1 MLNMSQRQAVT
12 KELKLVYQKA
22 GKKEKGEIID
32 RLAELTGYHRYY
44 AAFKLSRP
52 WIKRR
57 RRRLP
62 VSSRP
67 RIYDHAVFHALRKI
81 WVIYDGICS
90 KRLIPTLPEAVR
102 KLEKCGE
109 LTLSQK
115 VKAKLLAISPATM
128 DRMLK
133 PVRAAFKLK
142 GISTTKPGTLLKNQV
157 PLRTFSQWDDKQPG
171 FMEIDLVAHCGDSA
185 RDMFIYSLN
194 LTDVFTGWTEPV
206 AVMGKAEVRVF
217 GGLQTVEARL
227 PFSLLGLDSDNDSA
241 FINGELI
248 HYCESKHITFTRCR
262 PYRKNDQ
269 AYIEQKNYSVV
280 RRVIGYARYD
290 TDEQLIL
297 INRIYVCLRL
307 YINFCLPVMKLIRK
321 ERFGSKVRKHYDVA
335 KTPYQRLLEAKT
347 ITQMRKENLHRQYA
361 KLNPADLR
369 RSLNRLLKK
378 LHQTLISERKKNP

>member
-12 KELKLVYQKA
+12 KELKLLYQKA

-32 RLAELTGYHRYY
+32 RLTELTGYHRHY

-52 WIKRR
+52 WVKRR

-62 VSSRP
+62 IGSRT
-67 RIYDHAVFHALRKI
+67 RVYNHDVFESLRRV

-90 KRLIPTLPEAVR
+90 KRLIPILPEAAR
-102 KLEKCGE
+102 KLKECGE
-109 LTLSQK
+109 LTLSPETE
-115 VKAKLLAISPATM
+115 AKLLNLSPATM

-133 PVRAAFKLK
+133 PVRNAFKLK
-142 GISTTKPGTLLKNQV
+142 GISTTKPGTLLKSQV
-157 PLRTFSQWDDKQPG
+157 PIRTFSDWDDKQPG
-171 FMEIDLVAHCGDSA
+171 FLEIDLVAHCGGSA

-194 LTDVFTGWTEPV
+194 LTDVSTGWTEPV
-206 AVMGKAEVRVF
+206 AVMGRAEIRVF
-217 GGLQTVEARL
+217 GGLKTVEARL
-227 PFSLLGLDSDNDSA
+227 PFPVLGLDSDNDSA

-248 HYCESKHITFTRCR
+248 HYCEAKHITFTRCR

-269 AYIEQKNYSVV
+269 AYVEQKNYSVV

-297 INRIYVCLRL
+297 INQIYVSLRL

-321 ERFGSKVRKHYDVA
+321 ERLGSRVKKWYDEA

-347 ITQMRKENLHRQYA
+347 LTAGQKDSLNRQYA
-361 KLNPADLR
+361 KLNPAELR
-369 RSLNRLLKK
+369 RNLNRRLKK
-378 LHQTLISERKKNP
+378 LHQTLITERKKNP